1 MTREAIK
8 RVTVLGS
15 GAWGTALAVH
25 LARLGKEV
33 HLWGRDDS
41 LIADLTQRRVN
52 ATYLPDIEVPAS
64 VIPTT
69 SLEVALLET
78 ECIVS
83 ALPSQGARD
92 VLRQVAG
99 LVTPGAIIVSATK
112 GLEVGTLLRISEVME
127 QELGVDNEIAV
138 LSRTEFCDRSRSRSA
153 DRCLGGESKRGN
165 SHVGSAG
172 V

>member
-138 LSRTEFCDRSRSRSA
+138 LSGPSFAIEVAREAPTAVSVASRS
-153 DRCLGGESKRGN
+153 EEN